1 MARWNW
7 NWSRVTEDEYRANV
21 TGMNTFFGAVIGF
34 VLADVT
40 TPTLMD
46 FAVLLVFTAGIVIG
60 ILYVSASPYR
70 WWYVLLNLL
79 LIWRLP
85 TIMEDSSGDF
95 GRLQVTLAVWTVMT
109 TFVEALLAWQQ
120 RRDARANTATP

>member
-1 MARWNW
+1 LARWNW

-46 FAVLLVFTAGIVIG
+46 FAVLLVLTAAIVIG

-85 TIMEDSSGDF
+85 TIVDDASGDF

-120 RRDARANTATP
+120 RRDARANSATP

>member
-40 TPTLMD
+40 TPTLMGS
-46 FAVLLVFTAGIVIG
+46 AVLLVFTAAIVIG
-60 ILYVSASPYR
+60 ILYVSVSQYR

-85 TIMEDSSGDF
+85 TILDDASGDF
-95 GRLQVTLAVWTVMT
+95 GRRQVTLAVWTVMT

-120 RRDARANTATP
+120 RRDARANIATP